1 MSSGAHRTSATA
13 LVAAVLLVGGCGQVS
28 VGEQQSQSTSS
39 SSTSSS
45 DPSSPP
51 RRSSD
56 PGAEARPSPAPG
68 PGTPGPD
75 ARAGCDELVDP
86 LYRLATGQ
94 GDRSE
99 VAAEV
104 RRLADGTAGNA
115 LSAVARRLSGLTAQP
130 QVDRV
135 VLAAE
140 WDQVRQLC
148 DLS

>member
-1 MSSGAHRTSATA
+1 MSSGAPRTRATA
-13 LVAAVLLVGGCGQVS
+13 LLAAVLLVSACGQVS
-28 VGEQQSQSTSS
+28 VGEQQTQSTGSS
-39 SSTSSS
+39 PTPS
-45 DPSSPP
+45 DPSSPTQA
-51 RRSSD
+51 SSN
-56 PGAEARPSPAPG
+56 PGAENRSFPATG

-86 LYRLATGQ
+86 LHRLATGE

-104 RRLADGTAGNA
+104 RRLADGTTDNA

-135 VLAAE
+135 VLASE

-148 DLS
+148 DLP